1 LGDGWWLRHG
11 GTIAVRQEGAF
22 QVWLDVVRLVAGL
35 IVLSLAADRLV
46 RSAVTI
52 SRAFGLSAIIIG
64 AVVIG
69 FGTSVPEFVVSGLAA
84 VEGELDL
91 AVSNVV
97 SSNIANVT
105 LVLGAAAIIST
116 LVSRRQVIRREGLL
130 MFGAVLILAAVLV
143 DGKLGFLEGVV
154 LLLLLAGAILLMM
167 RWSTDDPA
175 HVARVLDGVGAAP
188 DPGDEEAVVS
198 ARWRSQ
204 VGREIVIGI
213 LALLATV
220 IAASFLL
227 DGVIGLGEHFGLS
240 VAALGLV
247 TGVGTSLPEL
257 AAAAAAARRK
267 QPELALGNV
276 LGSNI
281 FNSLGVIGLAAV
293 LGPGSLEGITRPF
306 LAAMVGVALVAGL
319 FAVTGRRIARIEG
332 VVLLSLFV
340 GYSVLVFG

>member
-1 LGDGWWLRHG
+1 
-11 GTIAVRQEGAF
+11 
-22 QVWLDVVRLVAGL
+22 
-35 IVLSLAADRLV
+35 
-46 RSAVTI
+46 
-52 SRAFGLSAIIIG
+52 
-64 AVVIG
+64 
-69 FGTSVPEFVVSGLAA
+69 VPEFVVSGLAA

-105 LVLGAAAIIST
+105 LVLGTAAIIST
-116 LVSRRQVIRREGLL
+116 LVSRRQVIRREGAL
-130 MFGAVLILAAVLV
+130 MFGAVLILTAVLV
-143 DGKLGFLEGVV
+143 DGTLGFLEGVV

-175 HVARVLDGVGAAP
+175 QVARVLDGAGPAP

-198 ARWRSQ
+198 AWWRSQ

-213 LALLATV
+213 LALVATV

-227 DGVIGLGEHFGLS
+227 DGALGLGEQFGLS
-240 VAALGLV
+240 VVSLGLV

-257 AAAAAAARRK
+257 AAVVAAARRK

-281 FNSLGVIGLAAV
+281 FNSLGVMGVAAV
-293 LGPGSLEGITRPF
+293 LSPGSLEGITRPF

-319 FAVTGRRIARIEG
+319 FAVTGRRIGRFEG
-332 VVLLSLFV
+332 VALVTLFV